1 MDLTSRYFVIV
12 MVAAAG
18 IIAGSALS
26 NADSQSAAAQDSI
39 AISGTASSVY
49 FPAQFTLDAPAMPSE
64 HIQAY

>member
-39 AISGTASSVY
+39 AITGAESFVY
-49 FPAQFTLDAPAMPSE
+49 FPAQFTLDAPATSGE
-64 HIQAY
+64 HIQAF